1 MTRVM
6 TLPMHLLLLLPP
18 NAHAGLVTAIDAP
31 VALPLGGGWARA
43 FPTDT
48 GWDFLWAAGGEYN
61 LLPMSPQLDVV
72 DSGRTQLTGR
82 ADLVDHGITRC
93 PDGTYLHASSANLDE
108 FNDSAFAFR
117 YDAAWA
123 RTASGTLAEREPG
136 REHNDLLV
144 ICSPLLDA
152 TLFVEGGPNNPV
164 LVEIGEDGAPAGETR
179 LDTRT
184 NLMGGS
190 MVWDPDTDTLVSVG
204 FNNTQSILV
213 ERWDADLTKLETIE
227 VAAVPAPQR
236 VYWTQATLRAGDH
249 WLVAHMAR
257 DDSAGWAADEG
268 NVWLQVFDLDWNLLE
283 SHPVTD
289 FAPPAG
295 GMRPGLARKD
305 GELLV
310 LFDKGV
316 QPHVVRVTLD
326 SASLGEDPSTDTG
339 GEAGDDASAGC
350 GCGTTEPGVR
360 GAGVWGLALLA
371 GLTRRRR
378 AAR

>member
-1 MTRVM
+1 MAALSLLIAAS
-6 TLPMHLLLLLPP
+6 TL
-18 NAHAGLVTAIDAP
+18 AQAGVVTNVGEP
-31 VALPLGGGWARA
+31 VTLSMGGGWARA
-43 FPTDT
+43 FPTDD
-48 GWDFLWAAGGEYN
+48 GQWHFLWAAGGEYN
-61 LLPMSPQLDVV
+61 LLPMSAALGVI
-72 DSGRTQLTGR
+72 DSGRTLLTGR
-82 ADLVDHGITRC
+82 TDLVDHGITRC
-93 PDGTYLHASSANLDE
+93 PDGSYLHAASANLDE

-117 YDAAWA
+117 YTADWQ
-123 RTASGTLAEREPG
+123 RTAAGTLAEREAG

-144 ICSPLLDA
+144 LCSPLLDA

-164 LVEIGEDGAPAGETR
+164 LVEIAEDGSPAGETR

-190 MVWDPDTDTLVSVG
+190 MVWDPDTDTLVTVG
-204 FNNTQSILV
+204 FNNTQSIVV
-213 ERWDADLTKLETIE
+213 ERWDADLVKLETIE
-227 VAAVPAPQR
+227 VPAVPAPQR

-295 GMRPGLARKD
+295 GMRPGLARQD
-305 GELLV
+305 DRLLV

-316 QPHVVRVTLD
+316 QPHVVPVTLD
-326 SASLGEDPSTDTG
+326 TVALGEDPELDTG
-339 GEAGDDASAGC
+339 ADPADQASEAAC
-350 GCGTTEPGVR
+350 GCAAGGTASGWSV
-360 GAGVWGLALLA
+360 VLLA
-371 GLTRRRR
+371 GASLALRRRSER
-378 AAR
+378 